1 MTAMTDLLA
10 LLQQRQEAL
19 GLSERALC
27 RAAGVSEQAIK
38 RLRAGHTPNGE
49 TRAKLLAF
57 LGIAPGIALAPG
69 VPPSLAALQPTRRA
83 VPVIGESDAQR
94 WYPSGLPWQPGGER
108 LMLPALHSTL
118 PRFAVTRTGAGL
130 DRLYPRGTLLI
141 AAPYPALGR
150 SPEPGDRVLVLQHD
164 GARGWA
170 LGAWE
175 YGVGPDGQGLL
186 WPRAQADDL
195 AQPLVLTEPP
205 TLAPLGPDGL
215 PEIRSPAA
223 ITLIGVIVQTLQPE
237 PWLADN
243 DRFHEGNVGE
253 D

>member
-10 LLQQRQEAL
+10 LLKQRQETL
-19 GLSERALC
+19 GVSERGLC

-38 RLRAGHTPNGE
+38 RLRAGHAPNGE
-49 TRAKLLAF
+49 TRAKLLTF
-57 LGIAPGIALAPG
+57 LGMAPGIALAPG
-69 VPPSLAALQPTRRA
+69 ARPPLAVLQPTRRA
-83 VPVIGESDAQR
+83 VQVIGVSDAQR
-94 WYPSGLPWQPGGER
+94 WYLSGLPWQPGGER
-108 LMLPALHSTL
+108 LMLPPSHSTL

-150 SPEPGDRVLVLQHD
+150 PPEPGDRVLVLQHD
-164 GARGWA
+164 SARGWA

-175 YGVGPDGQGLL
+175 YGAGPDGQGLL
-186 WPRAQADDL
+186 WPRAQAENL
-195 AQPLVLTEPP
+195 AQPLVLTTRPA
-205 TLAPLGPDGL
+205 LAPLGPDGL
-215 PEIRSPAA
+215 PEIQEASA

-237 PWLADN
+237 PWLADCDSFYEDN
-243 DRFHEGNVGE
+243 AGE